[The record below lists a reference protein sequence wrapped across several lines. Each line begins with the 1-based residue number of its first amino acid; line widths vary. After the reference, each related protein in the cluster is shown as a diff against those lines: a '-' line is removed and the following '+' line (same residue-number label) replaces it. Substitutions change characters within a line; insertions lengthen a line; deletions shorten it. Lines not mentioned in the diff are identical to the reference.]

1 MIIKANYNNID
12 VIDSDKRHWT
22 RKYHYLG
29 DILIWTSTA
38 QYYKKENNK
47 WNTYYGVP
55 CEMPDIEKE
64 YQNYIRTEKLKRK
77 LNGSKD

>member
-1 MIIKANYNNID
+1 MIIKDNYNKID
-12 VIDSDKRHWT
+12 IIDSSERYWS
-22 RKYHYLG
+22 RKYCYLT
-29 DILIWTSTA
+29 DILIWTSTT
-38 QYYKKENNK
+38 QWYIKKNDK

-64 YQNYIRTEKLKRK
+64 YQNYIRNEKLKRV